1 MKQKQFLYSLISV
14 CLLLGWTSC
23 SVEDKS
29 VFGDDFEIPELT
41 DENTIQF
48 TANPDDWKEI
58 GFIACGG
65 RIAIEWGDGRLQKI
79 ANPSEDEPIVYK
91 YGNLKTYQVR
101 IWAEEIDYCRIEREA
116 NQIRNLRLG
125 YLPNMKEVTFSG
137 ILNTARIDLSA
148 SCPNAEVVTI
158 DGCPDLEEVDIS
170 GCRKLKHI
178 QIFTLPVLRSLQL
191 EGHPELEGIW
201 CTEIDKL
208 QSLSLK
214 GLPKLNYLFCP
225 DNPQLSQLEF
235 DDEAA
240 VSSLR
245 IYNCA
250 FQSADF
256 LSKLPFLKELSC
268 SSNQLTRLDLS
279 SQSLLYTLS
288 CSDNPRLTDLLIPED
303 NNLQVIEC
311 HYCNLDANALNA
323 VFSRLTKIPAED
335 PKYEKLF
342 YISYYKNR
350 GEKDCNKDLLK
361 GWHIVKNPAKE

>member
-1 MKQKQFLYSLISV
+1 MKQKQFLYSLLSLY
-14 CLLLGWTSC
+14 LLLGWTGC

-58 GFIACGG
+58 KFIAYGG

-79 ANPSEDEPIVYK
+79 ANPSEDEPIVYR
-91 YGNLKTYQVR
+91 YGNLKTYQIR

-116 NQIRNLRLG
+116 NQISNLRLG
-125 YLPNMKEVTFSG
+125 YLPGMKNILFSN
-137 ILNTARIDLSA
+137 ILNTSEIDLSA
-148 SCPNAEVVTI
+148 SCLNIEVVTI
-158 DGCPDLEEVDIS
+158 LDCPDVEEIDIS
-170 GCRKLKHI
+170 KCLKLKSVYLSA
-178 QIFTLPVLRSLQL
+178 LPNLMGFEV
-191 EGHPELEGIW
+191 EGHPELEEIGCIGI
-201 CTEIDKL
+201 DRL

-214 GLPKLNYLFCP
+214 GVPMLKYLFCH
-225 DNPQLSQLEF
+225 DNPQLSKLEF

-288 CSDNPRLTDLLIPED
+288 CSDNPRLIDLLIPED

-350 GEKDCNKDLLK
+350 GEKECNKDLLK
-361 GWHIVKNPAKE
+361 GWHIIKNPAKE